1 MLLPKEVKL
10 DILLHLRRCDLDW
23 IMLANQA
30 LSDIV
35 LANNKTLARRI
46 VEKATV
52 HGPIGD
58 GAAVRTS
65 DGHRMELIGTWKE
78 QIVWLLKA
86 LRQAHVKHLVIGCT
100 GGKPVEEV
108 TVSKNI
114 AKLIATH
121 APTICVDIL
130 ELGAVNMQKLFAST
144 LLSFQ
149 SLSTLT
155 TKANYCPGAHFNDDF
170 LRRAGQMGVKFTHVL
185 NARVPLF
192 SMCTYV
198 LSLSVADELSVSVTG
213 EGVLDYLFNPTY
225 SIRSRFLEIRRFCP

>member
-1 MLLPKEVKL
+1 MGDAQVSR
-10 DILLHLRRCDLDW
+10 LR
-23 IMLANQA
+23 LAFTKPEE
-30 LSDIV
+30 L
-35 LANNKTLARRI
+35 KRR
-46 VEKATV
+46 
-52 HGPIGD
+52 
-58 GAAVRTS
+58 AAVRTS
-65 DGHRMELIGTWKE
+65 DGHRMELIGTWKK
-78 QIVWLLKA
+78 QIEWFMKA
-86 LRQAHVKHLVIGCT
+86 LRHAHVKHLVIGCT

-130 ELGAVNMQKLFAST
+130 ELGAVNMHKMSPKLFASM

-155 TKANYCPGAHFNDDF
+155 TKDNYCPGGHFTDDF

-192 SMCTYV
+192 SICTYV
-198 LSLSVADELSVSVTG
+198 ITLSVADELYVNITD

-225 SIRSRFLEIRRFCP
+225 AIRSRFLQIRFFRPSTKFLFKLFEAIGVTV